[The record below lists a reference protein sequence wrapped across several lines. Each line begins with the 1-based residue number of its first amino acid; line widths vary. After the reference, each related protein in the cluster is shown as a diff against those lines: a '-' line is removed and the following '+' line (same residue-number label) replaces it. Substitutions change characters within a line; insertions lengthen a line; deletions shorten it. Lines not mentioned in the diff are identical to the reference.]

1 MIEMLEKQGRE
12 NARYGSVRL
21 ANGERKQD
29 LFFRVQPTGY
39 SDDETLTWWSM
50 NGGHDGSGEDCEG
63 LACAE
68 SLEQML
74 EYLERIDVRDEDECE
89 ILFLSGEFIADLGDG
104 CDVVPSEILERMP
117 VATFRAWAEE
127 QE

>member
-21 ANGERKQD
+21 ADGKRKQD
-29 LFFRVQPTGY
+29 LYFRVQPTGY
-39 SDDETLTWWSM
+39 SDEETLDRQSE

-63 LACAE
+63 LACSE
-68 SLEQML
+68 SPEQML

-89 ILFLSGEFIADLGDG
+89 ILFFAGEFLTDLGDG
-104 CDVVPSEILERMP
+104 CDVAPSEILERMP